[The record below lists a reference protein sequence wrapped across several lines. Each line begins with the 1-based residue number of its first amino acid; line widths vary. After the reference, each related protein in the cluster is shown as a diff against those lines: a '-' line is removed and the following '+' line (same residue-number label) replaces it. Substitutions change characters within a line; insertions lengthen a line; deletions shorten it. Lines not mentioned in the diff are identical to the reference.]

1 MANTILIK
9 RGNKADLSS
18 LELLPGELGVAL
30 DTQELYVGDAE
41 GNVKMV
47 KGGASGAVETADK
60 LTVPRNISITGDG
73 TGSTSFDGSAD
84 ASIALTLANSGVSA
98 GTYTKVTV
106 DAKGRVTTGANVAI
120 ADVTGLSAKI
130 SEIEGKVTT
139 AEGEIDALQSSQGT
153 METALEGKADK
164 GDSLA
169 DYGITD
175 AYTKGEVDSALA
187 DKADTTTVTA
197 LQSTVSGKAD
207 SATSLAGY
215 GIQDAYTKTEVDAK
229 VSSVYKYKGSVENE
243 AALPQEGQVIGDVY
257 NVEDTGMN
265 VAWDGEKWDKL
276 GSTVDLSAY
285 MTIETANS
293 TFATITT
300 VNGKADKATTLEGY
314 GITDAYTKTEV
325 NNSLNNKADKA
336 TTLNGYGI
344 TDAYTKSEVDSKTA
358 IATTSTTGVVKPDG
372 TSITVDGDGTI
383 HSLGKEYTA
392 GTNMEIT
399 EANVIN
405 NTIPFKKQGNSI
417 MIGDTNFGDDDY
429 STAENMT
436 MGVSNTIAQVEE
448 EGDFTGNVIMIGGRN
463 QALGSNT
470 VVLGQG
476 NAASHNSV
484 SIGQDNKSSAYSI
497 AIGSGA
503 IAGDQDTMELASI
516 AIGQEA
522 KALGGNSIVLGYEAE
537 TSEENVMAVGS
548 STSPINAVKAYT
560 TDIPGGL
567 MPGYHSLAFEEKVY
581 SKTEADSLLSQKLG
595 TSDVIDGGTF

>member
-18 LELLPGELGVAL
+18 LELLPGELGIAL

-120 ADVTGLSAKI
+120 ADVAGLSGKI
-130 SEIEGKVTT
+130 SEIEGKITA
-139 AEGEIDALQSSQGT
+139 AEGEIDTLQSSQGT

-169 DYGITD
+169 DYGIAD

-187 DKADTTTVTA
+187 NKADTTTVTA

-207 SATSLAGY
+207 KATSLAGY
-215 GIQDAYTKTEVDAK
+215 GIEDAYTKNEVDAK
-229 VSSVYKYKGSVENE
+229 VSSVYKYKGSVANE
-243 AALPQEGQVIGDVY
+243 AALPQEDQVVGDVY

-265 VAWDGEKWDKL
+265 VAWDGTKWDKL

-285 MTIETANS
+285 MTTETANS

-300 VNGKADKATTLEGY
+300 VNGKADKATTLQGY
-314 GITDAYTKTEV
+314 GITDAYTKAEV
-325 NNSLNNKADKA
+325 DGKTGVA
-336 TTLNGYGI
+336 TT
-344 TDAYTKSEVDSKTA
+344 AKA
-358 IATTSTTGVVKPDG
+358 GVVKPDG

-399 EANVIN
+399 GANVIN
-405 NTIPFKKQGNSI
+405 NTIPYKQVGNSI
-417 MIGDTNFGDDDY
+417 MIGDTSFGDDDY

-436 MGVSNTIAQVEE
+436 MGVSNTIAQIEE
-448 EGDFTGNVIMIGGRN
+448 EGDFVGNVIMIGGRN
-463 QALGSNT
+463 SVSKSNT
-470 VVLGQG
+470 VALGQG
-476 NAASHNSV
+476 NTAIGGNSV
-484 SIGQDNKSSAYSI
+484 LIGQDIEAGSYSI
-497 AIGSGA
+497 AMGNGA
-503 IAGDQDTMELASI
+503 KAGAESEYASI
-516 AIGQEA
+516 AIGHNA
-522 KALGGNSIVLGYEAE
+522 KAVPGNSIAIGYGA
-537 TSEENVMAVGS
+537 TATEENVAYFGGDQ
-548 STSPINAVKAYT
+548 SPINAVKAYT
-560 TDIPGGL
+560 YNASAGL
-567 MPGYHSLAFEEKVY
+567 MPGYHNLAFEELVY

>member
-130 SEIEGKVTT
+130 TEIEGKITT

-169 DYGITD
+169 DYGIAD

-197 LQSTVSGKAD
+197 LQSTVSGKAN

-215 GIQDAYTKTEVDAK
+215 GIEDAYTKAQVDAK
-229 VSSVYKYKGSVENE
+229 VSSVYRYRGSVANE
-243 AALPQEGQVIGDVY
+243 AALPQEDQVTGDVY

-265 VAWDGEKWDKL
+265 VAWDGTKWDKL

-285 MTIETANS
+285 MTTETANS

-300 VNGKADKATTLEGY
+300 VNGKADKATTLQGY
-314 GITDAYTKTEV
+314 GITDAYTKAEV
-325 NNSLNNKADKA
+325 DGKTGVA
-336 TTLNGYGI
+336 TTAKAGL
-344 TDAYTKSEVDSKTA
+344 
-358 IATTSTTGVVKPDG
+358 VKPDG

-383 HSLGKEYTA
+383 HSVGKEYTA
-392 GTNMEIT
+392 GTNIEIT
-399 EANVIN
+399 GANAIN

-417 MIGDTNFGDDDY
+417 MIGDTNFGEDDY

-448 EGDFTGNVIMIGGRN
+448 AEDFTGNVIMIGGRN

-516 AIGQEA
+516 AIGQDA

>member
-84 ASIALTLANSGVSA
+84 ASIALTLANSGVTA

-106 DAKGRVTTGANVAI
+106 DAKGRVTTGASVAI
-120 ADVTGLSAKI
+120 ADVTGLSDKI
-130 SEIEGKVTT
+130 TEIEGKITT

-169 DYGITD
+169 DYGIAD

-187 DKADTTTVTA
+187 NKADTTTVTA

-215 GIQDAYTKTEVDAK
+215 GIEDAYTKAQVDAK
-229 VSSVYKYKGSVENE
+229 VSSVYKYKGSVANE
-243 AALPQEGQVIGDVY
+243 AALPQQDQVVGDVY

-265 VAWDGEKWDKL
+265 VAWDGTKWDKL
-276 GSTVDLSAY
+276 GSTVDLSDY
-285 MTIETANS
+285 MTTETANS

-325 NNSLNNKADKA
+325 NSSLNNKADKA
-336 TTLNGYGI
+336 TTLQGYGI
-344 TDAYTKSEVDSKTA
+344 TDAYTKAEVDGKTG
-358 IATTSTTGVVKPDG
+358 IATTAKAGLVKPDG

-383 HSLGKEYTA
+383 HSVGKEYTA
-392 GTNMEIT
+392 GTNIEIT
-399 EANVIN
+399 GANVIN
-405 NTIPFKKQGNSI
+405 NTIPFKKQGKSL

-429 STAENMT
+429 SEAENMT
-436 MGVSNTIAQVEE
+436 MGVGNTIAQVEE
-448 EGDFTGNVIMIGGRN
+448 EGEYLGNIIMIGGRN
-463 QALGSNT
+463 SATSSNS
-470 VVLGQG
+470 VILGQG
-476 NAASHNSV
+476 NTTIGGNNV
-484 SIGQDNKSSAYSI
+484 LIGQDIEASSYSI
-497 AIGSGA
+497 AMGNGA
-503 IAGDQDTMELASI
+503 KAGAESNFASI
-516 AIGQEA
+516 AIGHNA
-522 KALGGNSIVLGYEAE
+522 KAIPGNSIAIGYGAEA
-537 TSEENVMAVGS
+537 TEENMAYIGGNG
-548 STSPINAVKAYT
+548 SPINDVKVFT
-560 TDIPGGL
+560 MSKSGL
-567 MPGYHSLAFEEKVY
+567 LSGYHNLAFEELVY